1 MGGAKWK
8 LFSSPVI
15 ATLVLVVLVVGD
27 LGECFIRGS
36 LLLVLAGQEQKH
48 GYIYKVLSFLLVMCP
63 LLVESISPCNK
74 GGVGILSMC
83 HAFISLSAL

>member
-1 MGGAKWK
+1 MFPAP
-8 LFSSPVI
+8 F
-15 ATLVLVVLVVGD
+15 
-27 LGECFIRGS
+27 E
-36 LLLVLAGQEQKH
+36 LVLAGQERKH
-48 GYIYKVLSFLLVMCP
+48 GYILSFLLVMCP